1 MLPYIAYM
9 DPMGIVIP
17 FILYPHV
24 WFANSHLLMA
34 KSCYVSLCVM
44 VKHCSRPVKVTQ
56 VLMERNA
63 TFLMVITW
71 CSHGEMPIS
80 DG

>member
-1 MLPYIAYM
+1 
-9 DPMGIVIP
+9 MGIVIP